1 MMAKYRNVA
10 HVVKSHGKAGEVV
23 AVPADGLPFVMREG
37 LRVALVP
44 PSLREDRWHVLEG
57 VSSRPSGQLVR
68 LSGVRDLES
77 ARACV
82 GRSVLVR
89 EDDLPAGFMLHDV
102 PRLLGREV
110 ADVTLGPLGTIREVM
125 TGPANDV
132 WAVCGPAGETLVPV
146 VDEVVDDVPE
156 AGPIVVSLP
165 DGLVGAGASS

>member
-1 MMAKYRNVA
+1 
-10 HVVKSHGKAGEVV
+10 
-23 AVPADGLPFVMREG
+23 
-37 LRVALVP
+37 
-44 PSLREDRWHVLEG
+44 
-57 VSSRPSGQLVR
+57 
-68 LSGVRDLES
+68 
-77 ARACV
+77 
-82 GRSVLVR
+82 
-89 EDDLPAGFMLHDV
+89 MLHDA

-125 TGPANDV
+125 TGRANDV